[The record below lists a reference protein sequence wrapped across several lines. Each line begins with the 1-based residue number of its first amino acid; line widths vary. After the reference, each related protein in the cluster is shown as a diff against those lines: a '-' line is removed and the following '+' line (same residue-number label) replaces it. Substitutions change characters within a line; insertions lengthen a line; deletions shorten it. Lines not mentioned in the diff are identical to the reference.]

1 LEPYNRKG
9 RAMRILVLLLIAGFA
24 VPVFA
29 AKTVTVEELE
39 RAVAKAR
46 GAPDA
51 KMAKL
56 LSDLELTD
64 RLSMM
69 RFASLEAELPG
80 PGARQALLVLFDESA
95 FLNLPAA
102 EVPVAAPPERN
113 AQILMLA
120 LAQNYA
126 AETISKMPNF
136 FATRATAH
144 FEDTPAKPPHSAAD
158 RFQGAEPVH
167 FAGSSSVAVY
177 YRDGHEMEE
186 AGTPIR
192 KKPPDDDLFSSGDT
206 LASADSGYHG
216 QERVDAGTTKPIIYA
231 APAYAFTTSGEFG
244 PTLATVLMDA
254 THGEVLWDHVTWD
267 HWEQGARG
275 LMAVFHYAVSD
286 GASHYKVW
294 FPDPVREIRRFPA
307 YHGEIAVNPADG
319 SILRVTMVAELKPSD
334 PITKADLMVEYGPV
348 EIGGMTY
355 ICPVKSVALSRAVVI
370 HKQYSGLNPTVAVYT
385 DVGPP
390 QTMVNDVTFEQ
401 YHLFRSETRILSGGD
416 AGPNENPPASGPG
429 ATPSATSATPPQR

>member
-1 LEPYNRKG
+1 
-9 RAMRILVLLLIAGFA
+9 MRILVLLLIAGFA

-102 EVPVAAPPERN
+102 EVPVAAPPERT

-144 FEDTPAKPPHSAAD
+144 FEDTP
-158 RFQGAEPVH
+158 
-167 FAGSSSVAVY
+167 
-177 YRDGHEMEE
+177 
-186 AGTPIR
+186 
-192 KKPPDDDLFSSGDT
+192 
-206 LASADSGYHG
+206 
-216 QERVDAGTTKPIIYA
+216 
-231 APAYAFTTSGEFG
+231 
-244 PTLATVLMDA
+244 
-254 THGEVLWDHVTWD
+254 
-267 HWEQGARG
+267 
-275 LMAVFHYAVSD
+275 
-286 GASHYKVW
+286 
-294 FPDPVREIRRFPA
+294 
-307 YHGEIAVNPADG
+307 
-319 SILRVTMVAELKPSD
+319 
-334 PITKADLMVEYGPV
+334 
-348 EIGGMTY
+348 
-355 ICPVKSVALSRAVVI
+355 
-370 HKQYSGLNPTVAVYT
+370 
-385 DVGPP
+385 
-390 QTMVNDVTFEQ
+390 
-401 YHLFRSETRILSGGD
+401 
-416 AGPNENPPASGPG
+416 
-429 ATPSATSATPPQR
+429 

>member
-1 LEPYNRKG
+1 MRK
-9 RAMRILVLLLIAGFA
+9 LVLLLIAGFA

-29 AKTVTVEELE
+29 ARTVTVEELE
-39 RAVAKAR
+39 RAVGKAR

-80 PGARQALLVLFDESA
+80 PEARQALLVLFDESA

-102 EVPVAAPPERN
+102 DVPVAAPPERT

-126 AETISKMPNF
+126 AKTIAKMPNF

-144 FEDTPAKPPHSAAD
+144 FEDTPAMPPRGAAG

-167 FAGSSSVAVY
+167 FAGSSSVTVY
-177 YRDGHEMEE
+177 YRDGHEVEE
-186 AGTPIR
+186 AGTPKR
-192 KKPPDDDLFSSGDT
+192 KKYQPPDYDLFSSGDT
-206 LASADSGYHG
+206 LSSADSGNHG
-216 QERVDAGTTKPIIYA
+216 QEMVDAGTMKPIDYA
-231 APAYAFTTSGEFG
+231 PPAYGFTTSGEFG

-254 THGEVLWDHVTWD
+254 THGDVLWDHVTWD

-275 LMAVFHYAVSD
+275 LMAVFHYAVS
-286 GASHYKVW
+286 GGSSHYKVW
-294 FPDPVREIRRFPA
+294 FPDRVREIYRFLP

-334 PITKADLMVEYGPV
+334 PITKANLMVEYAPV

-355 ICPVKSVALSRAVVI
+355 ICPVKSVALTRAVVI
-370 HKQYSGLNPTVAVYT
+370 HKQYSGLNPTVAYT

-401 YHLFRSETRILSGGD
+401 YHLFRSETRIVSGGD
-416 AGPNENPPASGPG
+416 AGPNANPPAS
-429 ATPSATSATPPQR
+429 APSATPATPPQR